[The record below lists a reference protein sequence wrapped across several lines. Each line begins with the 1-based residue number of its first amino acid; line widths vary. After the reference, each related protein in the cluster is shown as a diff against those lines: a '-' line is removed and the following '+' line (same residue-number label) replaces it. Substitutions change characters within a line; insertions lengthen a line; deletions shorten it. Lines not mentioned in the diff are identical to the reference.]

1 MLRGI
6 RSARREYI
14 WLLKLVWH
22 RPSFSH
28 QSDMERGSNVGR
40 LNFPDSRLIKNSDQL
55 RPPRRCLG
63 FAVNVTLD
71 PSNRRQERKD
81 RAVPRRG
88 LPGRLRHQSNWFKD
102 HLHTNRLLKFASSC
116 HRAGNTQWV
125 PACPAATA
133 RHSEGRNE
141 RAITV
146 LDAPGDSE
154 MRFQNQGQIWNRA
167 INDAALA
174 YGYTDYTEATMQFI
188 PTARD
193 CRRKVLARR
202 SNPLRY

>member
-1 MLRGI
+1 LHYGRYRRPLEGGAVIGGSAIRLVLRGI
-6 RSARREYI
+6 RPVRCEYI

-28 QSDMERGSNVGR
+28 QGDMERGSNVGR

-55 RPPRRCLG
+55 RPTRRCLG

-81 RAVPRRG
+81 RAVSRRG

-102 HLHTNRLLKFASSC
+102 HLHTNRLLKFTSSC

-125 PACPAATA
+125 PTCSEVAA
-133 RHSEGRNE
+133 RRPEGR
-141 RAITV
+141 
-146 LDAPGDSE
+146 D
-154 MRFQNQGQIWNRA
+154 Q
-167 INDAALA
+167 
-174 YGYTDYTEATMQFI
+174 
-188 PTARD
+188 ARD
-193 CRRKVLARR
+193 YR
-202 SNPLRY
+202 SPFCSPKIGLVVTCGRLKSLMGPAGLEPATRPL

>member
-1 MLRGI
+1 MTDVGVHLKVAPPPVDLRGI
-6 RSARREYI
+6 HSARCEYI

-81 RAVPRRG
+81 RAVLRRG
-88 LPGRLRHQSNWFKD
+88 LPGRLRHQSNWLKD
-102 HLHTNRLLKFASSC
+102 HLHTNRLLKIRFIVPQSRQYAMG
-116 HRAGNTQWV
+116 AGMT
-125 PACPAATA
+125 
-133 RHSEGRNE
+133 
-141 RAITV
+141 
-146 LDAPGDSE
+146 
-154 MRFQNQGQIWNRA
+154 
-167 INDAALA
+167 
-174 YGYTDYTEATMQFI
+174 
-188 PTARD
+188 
-193 CRRKVLARR
+193 R
-202 SNPLRY
+202 SNCTPP

>member
-28 QSDMERGSNVGR
+28 QSDMERGSNLGR
-40 LNFPDSRLIKNSDQL
+40 LNFPERRLIQNSDQF

-63 FAVNVTLD
+63 FAVNVTLH
-71 PSNRRQERKD
+71 PSDRRQERKD
-81 RAVPRRG
+81 RAVLRRG

-102 HLHTNRLLKFASSC
+102 HLHTNRLLKFALSC

-125 PACPAATA
+125 PVCPAATA
-133 RHSEGRNE
+133 RCLEGR
-141 RAITV
+141 
-146 LDAPGDSE
+146 D
-154 MRFQNQGQIWNRA
+154 Q
-167 INDAALA
+167 
-174 YGYTDYTEATMQFI
+174 
-188 PTARD
+188 ARD
-193 CRRKVLARR
+193 HRPGWGSATPRCDFRTRDR
-202 SNPLRY
+202 SGTGPSMMLR